1 MQPSFLPGEP
11 AHESS
16 DPELLR
22 QVMRH
27 WTTGVTIVT
36 SAVKDNQRELL
47 VIPGMTVNPGLTSI
61 HGMTVNSFTSISL
74 NPPVVHVSL
83 ANTTRTHDL
92 VKRSGVFGITI
103 LGEDQTAIADR
114 FAGRE
119 GDEADRFIG
128 LATFHLVT
136 GSPLIEGGLAY
147 LDCRVRTS
155 LEVGSTTVFFG
166 DVVAVLEQ
174 KDNLPLIYFNRLYR
188 GLQK

>member
-27 WTTGVTIVT
+27 WAAGVTIVT

-47 VIPGMTVNPGLTSI
+47 VI
-61 HGMTVNSFTSISL
+61 HGMTVNSFTSVSL

-103 LGEDQTAIADR
+103 LGEDQADIADR
-114 FAGRE
+114 FAGRV
-119 GDEADRFIG
+119 GDEADRFTG

-136 GSPLIEGGLAY
+136 GSPLIKGGLAF
-147 LDCRVRTS
+147 LDCQVRTS
-155 LEVGSTTVFFG
+155 LVVGSTTVFFG
-166 DVVAVLEQ
+166 DVVTALEQ

-188 GLQK
+188 GLQT